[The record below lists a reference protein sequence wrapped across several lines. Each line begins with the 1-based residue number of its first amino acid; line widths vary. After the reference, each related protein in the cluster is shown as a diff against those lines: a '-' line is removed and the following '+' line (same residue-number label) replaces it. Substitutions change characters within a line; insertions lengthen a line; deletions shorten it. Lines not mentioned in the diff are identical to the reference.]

1 MTTNQ
6 KIKPFISPANQSQ
19 CKTDHKVDMLMEA
32 REEINK
38 CKEEPLKK
46 KKFDS
51 SFISKKGK
59 KEKIGMPE
67 LPIQSRYA
75 ATSRTEM

>member
-46 KKFDS
+46 KILTAVS
-51 SFISKKGK
+51 LARR
-59 KEKIGMPE
+59 EK
-67 LPIQSRYA
+67 R
-75 ATSRTEM
+75 RR